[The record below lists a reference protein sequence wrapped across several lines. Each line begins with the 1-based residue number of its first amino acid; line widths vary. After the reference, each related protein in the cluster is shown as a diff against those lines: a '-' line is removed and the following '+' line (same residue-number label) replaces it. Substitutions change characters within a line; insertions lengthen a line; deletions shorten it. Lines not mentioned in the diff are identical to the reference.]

1 MRKVRLF
8 QWFLILVVM
17 LSSSLAWA
25 SVPDVSADRTYYDI
39 NTGFYMLEG
48 NVVVHVKD
56 VEIQAPSARVSL
68 ATMEVYA
75 EGGINVFQGGA
86 SFSGDSV
93 YINGRE
99 RHAYIDGNIRMEDNG
114 MTITGSRA
122 DFNWRTKDVVL
133 SDVTITDGS
142 GQRCA
147 AEAVYN
153 VRSKSLSY

>member
-1 MRKVRLF
+1 MRKIRLI
-8 QWFLILVVM
+8 QGIIILVAV

-25 SVPDVSADRTYYDI
+25 SIPAVSADRTYYDI
-39 NTGFYMLEG
+39 NSGFYILEG
-48 NVVVHVKD
+48 NVTVHVKD

-75 EGGINVFQGGA
+75 EGGISVFQGGA

-114 MTITGSRA
+114 LVITGSRA

-133 SDVTITDGS
+133 SDVTITDDA
-142 GQRCA
+142 GQRYA

-153 VRSKSLSY
+153 VRSKALSY

>member
-1 MRKVRLF
+1 MRKVGLF
-8 QWFLILVVM
+8 QWLLILVVM

-48 NVVVHVKD
+48 NVVVHVKN
-56 VEIQAPSARVSL
+56 VEIQAPAARVSL

-75 EGGINVFQGGA
+75 EGGIYVFHGGT

-142 GQRCA
+142 GQRYA
-147 AEAVYN
+147 AKAVYN

>member
-1 MRKVRLF
+1 MRKIRLF
-8 QWFLILVVM
+8 QWLAILLVM
-17 LSSSLAWA
+17 FSSALAQA
-25 SVPDVSADRTYYDI
+25 AIPDVSADRTYYDI

-68 ATMEVYA
+68 STMEVYA
-75 EGGINVFQGGA
+75 EGGISVFQGGA
-86 SFSGDSV
+86 SFSGDAV

-99 RHAYIDGNIRMEDNG
+99 RHAYISGNIRMEDNG
-114 MTITGSRA
+114 LAITASRA

-133 SDVTITDGS
+133 SDATITDAA
-142 GQRCA
+142 GQRYA